1 MDINSSRGMSHGAAF
16 EKLLAVE
23 KSGESPLFSE
33 AERAALAYA
42 EAVTETP
49 TAVTDAVFEPLQR
62 HFTVP
67 QIVELAVTIATEHF
81 RAKFNTALGI
91 QAQGLCPISK
101 RGSAPLPNLPPVGGG

>member
-16 EKLLAVE
+16 EKILAVG
-23 KSGESPLFSE
+23 KFRDSPLFTE
-33 AERAALAYA
+33 AERVALAYA

-49 TAVTDAVFEPLQR
+49 TAVTDAVFEPLRR

-91 QAQGLCPISK
+91 QAQGLCLIPE
-101 RGSAPLPNLPPVGGG
+101 GGAAPLPPRV

>member
-1 MDINSSRGMSHGAAF
+1 MDINSSRGMSHGATM

-23 KSGESPLFSE
+23 KFRESPLFDE
-33 AERAALAYA
+33 AERAALCFT
-42 EAVTETP
+42 EAVTATP
-49 TAVTDAVFEPLQR
+49 TAVTDAVFEPLRR

-91 QAQGLCPISK
+91 QAQGLC
-101 RGSAPLPNLPPVGGG
+101 LLT